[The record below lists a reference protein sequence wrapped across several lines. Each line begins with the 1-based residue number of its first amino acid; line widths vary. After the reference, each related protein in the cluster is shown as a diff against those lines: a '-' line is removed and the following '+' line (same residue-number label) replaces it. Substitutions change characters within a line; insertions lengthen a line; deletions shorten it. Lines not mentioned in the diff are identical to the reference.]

1 MELRDALAQRHMVRS
16 FSTEP
21 IAPEALG
28 AVLDAA
34 TRSPS
39 AGNSQ
44 GLDLVV
50 LEGPDRTARY
60 WDVTLPASRRA
71 GFRWQGLLRAPVLV
85 VVAADPDRYVAR
97 YGEPDKAGPGLGE
110 ERRAWTVPFWHVDA
124 GMAVMAM
131 LLRATDL
138 GLGALFFGIFEHA
151 AAVASALGVPE
162 DRELVGTVALGH
174 PDPNLA
180 ATEGHGRSADRPRR
194 TDQIHHGTW

>member
-71 GFRWQGLLRAPVLV
+71 GFR
-85 VVAADPDRYVAR
+85 
-97 YGEPDKAGPGLGE
+97 
-110 ERRAWTVPFWHVDA
+110 
-124 GMAVMAM
+124 
-131 LLRATDL
+131 
-138 GLGALFFGIFEHA
+138 
-151 AAVASALGVPE
+151 
-162 DRELVGTVALGH
+162 
-174 PDPNLA
+174 
-180 ATEGHGRSADRPRR
+180 
-194 TDQIHHGTW
+194 

>member
-1 MELRDALAQRHMVRS
+1 MELADALARRHMVRS
-16 FSTEP
+16 FSSATVDP
-21 IAPEALG
+21 DHVA

-44 GLDLVV
+44 GVDLVV
-50 LEGPDRTARY
+50 LEGPDETARY

-97 YGEPDKAGPGLGE
+97 YGEPDKARSRLGG
-110 ERRAWTVPFWHVDA
+110 ERSAWTVPFWHVDA

-138 GLGALFFGIFEHA
+138 GLGALFFGLFEHA
-151 AAVASALGVPE
+151 AAVAAALGVPE
-162 DRELVGTVALGH
+162 DRSLVGTVALGH
-174 PDPNLA
+174 PDPALA
-180 ATEGHGRSADRPRR
+180 ATEGRGRSADRPRR
-194 TDQIHHGTW
+194 HDQIHRGAW